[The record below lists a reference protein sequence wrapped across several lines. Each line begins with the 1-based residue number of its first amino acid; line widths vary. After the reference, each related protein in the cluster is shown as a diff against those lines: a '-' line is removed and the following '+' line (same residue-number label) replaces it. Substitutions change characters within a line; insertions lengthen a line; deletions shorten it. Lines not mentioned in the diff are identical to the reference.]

1 MSEAKGMVI
10 KMKNKTAL
18 ITGGGTG
25 IGKAI
30 ALLLAKSGVNIA
42 LNYSRSEEDA
52 LKTCQEIENLGVRSL
67 SYKADVSRDVE
78 VRAMVSHVV
87 ADFGTLDILVNNAG
101 MTHFVEHFDL
111 EGMKEEYWDDILGVN
126 VKGMFFCCRAAA
138 DELKKSKGCIINITS
153 IAGLTGLGS
162 SIAYSASKAA
172 ATSVTKSL
180 ARVLAPEVRVNA
192 VAPGIVQ
199 TRWVEGK
206 EDHITRLAAGTP
218 LGRVAG
224 PEDIAEVVYSLIA
237 HAGFVTGQTIVVDGG
252 NFI

>member
-1 MSEAKGMVI
+1 MLQGKI
-10 KMKNKTAL
+10 AL

-25 IGKAI
+25 IGRAI
-30 ALLLAKSGVNIA
+30 ALILAKSGVDVA
-42 LNYSRSEEDA
+42 LNYSRSEAEA
-52 LKTCQEIENLGVRSL
+52 AKTCAEVQGLGVRCL
-67 SYKADVSRDVE
+67 IYKADISKDAE
-78 VRAMVSHVV
+78 VRSMVDKVT
-87 ADFGTLDILVNNAG
+87 ADFGKLDILVNNAG
-101 MTHFVEHFDL
+101 MTHFVDHADL
-111 EGMKEEYWDDILGVN
+111 EGLKEEYWDDIMGVN
-126 VKGMFFCCRAAA
+126 VKGTFFCSRAAA
-138 DELKKSKGCIINITS
+138 PELKKTRGCIVNMAS

-172 ATSVTKSL
+172 LISLNKSL

-206 EDHITRLAAGTP
+206 DEHIAHLAAGTP
-218 LGRVAG
+218 LGRVAT

>member
-1 MSEAKGMVI
+1 MLQGKI
-10 KMKNKTAL
+10 AL

-25 IGKAI
+25 IGRAI
-30 ALLLAKSGVNIA
+30 ALLLARSGVHIA
-42 LNYSRSEEDA
+42 LNFSRSEEDA
-52 LKTCQEIENLGVRSL
+52 LKTCQEIKDLGVRCL
-67 SYKADVSRDVE
+67 IYKADVSKDAQ
-78 VRAMVSHVV
+78 VRSMVSQVM
-87 ADFGTLDILVNNAG
+87 ADYGQLDILVNNAG
-101 MTHFVEHFDL
+101 MTHFVEHVDL

-126 VKGMFFCCRAAA
+126 VKGLFFCCRAVAS
-138 DELKKSKGCIINITS
+138 ELKKSRGCIVNIAS

-162 SIAYSASKAA
+162 SIAYAASKAA
-172 ATSVTKSL
+172 GISVTKSL
-180 ARVLAPEVRVNA
+180 ARALAPEIRVNA

-199 TRWVEGK
+199 TRWVDGK
-206 EDHITRLAAGTP
+206 EDHIARLAAGTP

>member
-1 MSEAKGMVI
+1 MLHEKI
-10 KMKNKTAL
+10 AL

-25 IGKAI
+25 IGRAI
-30 ALLLAKSGVNIA
+30 ALILARSGVHIA
-42 LNYSRSEEDA
+42 LNFSRSEQDA
-52 LKTCQEIENLGVRSL
+52 LNTCQEIEALGVRCL
-67 SYKADVSRDVE
+67 TYKADVAQDAE
-78 VRAMVSHVV
+78 VKSMISYVV
-87 ADFGTLDILVNNAG
+87 AHYGKLDILVNNAG
-101 MTHFVEHFDL
+101 MTHFVDHANL
-111 EGMKEEYWDDILGVN
+111 EGMKEEYWDDIMGVN

-138 DELKKSKGCIINITS
+138 AELRKSRGCIVNITS

-162 SIAYSASKAA
+162 SIAYAASKAA
-172 ATSVTKSL
+172 GISVTKSL

-206 EDHITRLAAGTP
+206 EEHITQLAAGTP

-224 PEDIAEVVYSLIA
+224 PEDIAEVVFSLIA

>member
-1 MSEAKGMVI
+1 
-10 KMKNKTAL
+10 MKNKTAL

-25 IGKAI
+25 IGRAI

-42 LNYSRSEEDA
+42 INYSRSQEDA
-52 LKTCQEIENLGVRSL
+52 IKTCQEIENLGVRSL
-67 SYKADVSRDVE
+67 AYKADVSRDAE
-78 VRAMVSHVV
+78 VRELINKVV

-101 MTHFVEHFDL
+101 MTHFVEHSDL
-111 EGMKEEYWDDILGVN
+111 EGMKEEYWDDILAVN

-138 DELKKSKGCIINITS
+138 AELKKSKGCIINITS

-206 EDHITRLAAGTP
+206 EDHIAHLAAGTP

-237 HAGFVTGQTIVVDGG
+237 HAGFVTGQTVVVDGG

>member
-1 MSEAKGMVI
+1 MQGKI
-10 KMKNKTAL
+10 AL

-25 IGKAI
+25 IGRAI
-30 ALLLAKSGVNIA
+30 ALILARSGAHIA
-42 LNYSRSEEDA
+42 INYSRSEEDA
-52 LKTCQEIENLGVRSL
+52 LKTCHEIEDLGVRCL
-67 SYKADVSRDVE
+67 TYKADVSKDAE
-78 VRAMVSHVV
+78 VQLMVNQVV
-87 ADFGTLDILVNNAG
+87 ADYGKLDILINNAG
-101 MTHFVEHFDL
+101 MTHYVEHADL
-111 EGMKEEYWDDILGVN
+111 EGMKEEYWDDIMGVN

-138 DELKKSKGCIINITS
+138 AELKKTKGCIVNLTS

-162 SIAYSASKAA
+162 SIAYAASKAA
-172 ATSVTKSL
+172 GISVTKSL
-180 ARVLAPEVRVNA
+180 ARVLAPEVRVNG

-206 EDHITRLAAGTP
+206 EDHIARLAAGTP

-224 PEDIAEVVYSLIA
+224 PEDIAEVVFSLIA

>member
-1 MSEAKGMVI
+1 MLN
-10 KMKNKTAL
+10 NKTAL

-30 ALLLAKSGVNIA
+30 AILLAKSGVKIA
-42 LNYSRSEEDA
+42 LNFSRSEEDA
-52 LKTCQEIENLGVRSL
+52 LKTCQEVKDLGVRCL
-67 SYKADVSRDVE
+67 TYRADVSKDAE
-78 VRAMVSHVV
+78 VKAMVSQVTT
-87 ADFGTLDILVNNAG
+87 DFGTLDVLVNNAG
-101 MTHFVEHFDL
+101 MTHFVEHSDL
-111 EGMKEEYWDDILGVN
+111 EGMKDEYWDDIFGVN
-126 VKGMFFCCRAAA
+126 VKGMFFCCRAASS
-138 DELKKSKGCIINITS
+138 ELKKSRGCIVNITS

-192 VAPGIVQ
+192 VAPGVVQ

-218 LGRVAG
+218 LGRIAS
-224 PEDIAEVVYSLIA
+224 PEDIAEVVFSMIA
-237 HAGFVTGQTIVVDGG
+237 HAGFVTGQTVVVDGG

>member
-1 MSEAKGMVI
+1 MLKD
-10 KMKNKTAL
+10 KTAL

-25 IGKAI
+25 IGRAI
-30 ALLLAKSGVNIA
+30 ALKLAQSGVNIA
-42 LNYSRSEEDA
+42 INYSRSEEDA
-52 LKTCQEIENLGVRSL
+52 QKTCQEIKDLGVRSL
-67 SYKADVSRDVE
+67 IYKADVTRDAE
-78 VRAMVSHVV
+78 IRAMVSQVTS
-87 ADFGTLDILVNNAG
+87 DFGKLDILVNNAG
-101 MTHFVEHFDL
+101 MTHFVEHADL

-126 VKGMFFCCRAAA
+126 VKGLFFCCRAASS
-138 DELKKSKGCIINITS
+138 ELKKSKGCIVNIAS

-172 ATSVTKSL
+172 AISVTKSL

-206 EDHITRLAAGTP
+206 EEHISRLAAGTP
-218 LGRVAG
+218 LGRIAS

-237 HAGFVTGQTIVVDGG
+237 HAGFMTGQTIVVDGG

>member
-1 MSEAKGMVI
+1 MLQGKI
-10 KMKNKTAL
+10 AL

-25 IGKAI
+25 IGRAI
-30 ALLLAKSGVNIA
+30 ALLLARAGVHIA
-42 LNYSRSEEDA
+42 LNFYRSEDDA
-52 LKTCQEIENLGVRSL
+52 LKTCQEIEDLGVRCMT
-67 SYKADVSRDVE
+67 YKADVAQDTE
-78 VRAMVSHVV
+78 VRSMVSQVV
-87 ADFGTLDILVNNAG
+87 SDFGKLDFLVNNAG
-101 MTHFVEHFDL
+101 ITHFVEHVDL

-126 VKGMFFCCRAAA
+126 VKGMFFCCRAVAP
-138 DELKKSKGCIINITS
+138 ELKKSRGCIVNVAS

-162 SIAYSASKAA
+162 SIAYAASKAA
-172 ATSVTKSL
+172 GISVTKSL
-180 ARVLAPEVRVNA
+180 ARALAPEIRVNA

-199 TRWVEGK
+199 TRWVDGK
-206 EDHITRLAAGTP
+206 EDHIARLAAGTP